1 VKFLEELMNLLFQ
14 EYGELIL
21 TIVSVLLSVVITT
34 AFMGVVKN
42 EFTLIKELNNVF
54 IVLMRRLGND

>member
-1 VKFLEELMNLLFQ
+1 MKFLEELMNLLFQ

-42 EFTLIKELNNVF
+42 ELTLIKELNNVVHS
-54 IVLMRRLGND
+54 INEAIG

>member
-14 EYGELIL
+14 EYGGLIL

-42 EFTLIKELNNVF
+42 ELTLIKELNNVVHS
-54 IVLMRRLGND
+54 INEAIG

>member
-42 EFTLIKELNNVF
+42 ELTLIKELNNVVHS
-54 IVLMRRLGND
+54 INEAIG

>member
-1 VKFLEELMNLLFQ
+1 MKFLEELMNLLFQ

-34 AFMGVVKN
+34 AFMGIVEN
-42 EFTLIKELNNVF
+42 ELVLIKELNNVVHS
-54 IVLMRRLGND
+54 INEAIG

>member
-1 VKFLEELMNLLFQ
+1 MKFLEELRNLLFQ

-42 EFTLIKELNNVF
+42 ELTLIKELNNVVHS
-54 IVLMRRLGND
+54 INEAIG

>member
-42 EFTLIKELNNVF
+42 EFTLIKELNNVVHS
-54 IVLMRRLGND
+54 INEAIG